1 MKKILYMIILAAA
14 FSACSDSI
22 SLNPAMSLF
31 SDRPEVSDETAI
43 FRLAVINMP
52 EGAERRFPVTFGGTA
67 ERGTDYEV
75 SSDAFVFGGE
85 NPVDSIVVTTLK
97 FGTEKTVSITVE
109 LPEGMESGKYLS
121 SEFTLQDN
129 PAYITFSQEHKIL
142 ADSAFVRFALTDK
155 NGKNKTLKTD
165 TEISILVDR
174 TKSTAEEGVDFVFA
188 DSSHFTI
195 QAGKDQGEL
204 KLKMLK
210 PASEAG
216 RNRIVLAI
224 NHAEKFGKGGLQE
237 MELDLMDASW
247 AVLDGEWAID
257 TLVTDTTYMV
267 NFWGE
272 KCSGYDLMPV
282 YNERDGLSF
291 DMDMNIFEPLF
302 KSDFRN
308 YFTGD
313 CDFRKGPVQSLSLV
327 NGESAEIQ
335 TFLLTDTNRYFHKSE
350 KSEDKE
356 SYIGMRIIE
365 GMEEN
370 PDTLDLYVLD
380 HTSKS
385 FMPELEAEKKYAP
398 EKPVAASPG
407 QYINITFVK

>member
-1 MKKILYMIILAAA
+1 M
-14 FSACSDSI
+14 
-22 SLNPAMSLF
+22 
-31 SDRPEVSDETAI
+31 
-43 FRLAVINMP
+43 
-52 EGAERRFPVTFGGTA
+52 
-67 ERGTDYEV
+67 
-75 SSDAFVFGGE
+75 
-85 NPVDSIVVTTLK
+85 VTTLK

-224 NHAEKFGKGGLQE
+224 NHAEKFGKGGQQE